1 MSVLLDTHIF
11 LWFIQGDSRL
21 KKALRKE
28 IENKGNTVIFSAA
41 SYWEICIK
49 ISIGK
54 LKLVKN
60 WRKIVDDKL
69 AENNI
74 LWLEIKKVHM
84 AQIVDL
90 PWHHRDPFDR
100 LLIAQA
106 LVEGFYLF
114 SQDPSFASYDVKL
127 LS

>member
-1 MSVLLDTHIF
+1 MSILLDTHIF

-21 KKALRKE
+21 KGALRKE
-28 IENKGNTVIFSAA
+28 IENRKNTVIFSAA
-41 SYWEICIK
+41 SCWEICIK

-54 LKLVKN
+54 LQLAED
-60 WRKIVDDKL
+60 WQRKVDSKL

-74 LWLEIKKVHM
+74 IWLEIKKDHM

-106 LVEGFYLF
+106 LTEDFLLC
-114 SQDPSFASYDVKL
+114 SQDPSFSSYGVNL

>member
-1 MSVLLDTHIF
+1 MNILLDTHIF

-28 IENKGNTVIFSAA
+28 IENKGNTVIFSGAG
-41 SYWEICIK
+41 YWEICIK

-74 LWLEIKKVHM
+74 LWLEVKKDHM

-106 LVEGFYLF
+106 LVEGFYLC
-114 SQDPSFASYDVKL
+114 SQDPSFSSYNVKL